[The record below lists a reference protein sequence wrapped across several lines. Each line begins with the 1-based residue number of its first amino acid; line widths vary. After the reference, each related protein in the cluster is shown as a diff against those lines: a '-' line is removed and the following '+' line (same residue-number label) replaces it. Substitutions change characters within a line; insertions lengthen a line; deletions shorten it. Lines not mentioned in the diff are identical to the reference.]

1 MTEQQNIPANSPA
14 NIPANI
20 PAGYEAIFQQG
31 FNAWVGPILG
41 NFAGPDMGPHH
52 FIFDVRPEHL
62 NGGDMLHG
70 GMMMTLADVVLG
82 STVANAVGGM
92 GSTIALN
99 CDFLAGVKP
108 GTRVEGEATVSRLT
122 RSVAFVSGR
131 LFSGDQ
137 TFLTA
142 SGIWKISPKAADET
156 STEFKVGSQVN
167 MNEFAEE
174 RALESYMLDDGTTR
188 WKPPRD
194 VAAPDGFTAQ
204 HLGDPFE
211 AWVGPFFLR
220 QPNPL
225 DTGNEGAPLE
235 VAFQIDD
242 RHVNANG
249 VCHGGMFLTFAD
261 ATLGIVPWTIA
272 NAPAV
277 TLSLQSQF
285 LRPGHAGDWV
295 ITRPRLIRKTPSII
309 FIEST
314 FEIEGEIVFTTTSLW
329 KVIGK

>member
-1 MTEQQNIPANSPA
+1 MTEQQNIPAT
-14 NIPANI
+14 IPDR
-20 PAGYEAIFQQG
+20 YEAIFQQG

-41 NFAGPDMGPHH
+41 RFDGPTLGPHH
-52 FIFDVRPEHL
+52 FILDVRPEHL
-62 NGGDMLHG
+62 NGGGMMHG

-82 STVANAVGGM
+82 STVAHAAGGM
-92 GSTIALN
+92 GSTVSLN
-99 CDFLAGVKP
+99 CDFLAGIKS

-131 LFSGDQ
+131 LFSGDR

-142 SGIWKISPKAADET
+142 SGIWKVSPNASDET
-156 STEFKVGSQVN
+156 KVGFSVGSQVDAR
-167 MNEFAEE
+167 EFAGE
-174 RALESYMLDDGTTR
+174 RSLATYILDDGRTH

-194 VAAPDGFTAQ
+194 VTAPEGFTAQ
-204 HLGDPFE
+204 DLGDPFE
-211 AWVGPFFLR
+211 AWVGPFFIR
-220 QPNPL
+220 DPSPL
-225 DTGNEGAPLE
+225 ETGHENAPLE

-249 VCHGGMFLTFAD
+249 ICHGGMFLTFAD
-261 ATLGIVPWTIA
+261 ATLGIVPWLVNTEH
-272 NAPAV
+272 AV

-285 LRPGHAGDWV
+285 LQPGKIGDWV
-295 ITRPRLIRKTPSII
+295 YTRPRLVRKTPSIL

-314 FEIEGEIVFTTTSLW
+314 FEIEEEIVFTATSLW